1 MQKMVK
7 VHHLVWS
14 HLLSM
19 VLLRP
24 HKNLNPMDYQKKYIQ
39 KDVSLMKKLDQCLH
53 IQGLQE
59 QIDRMQTLLHELPE
73 QQEGA
78 AMVSDEIEAERI
90 CTEITRIETL

>member
-1 MQKMVK
+1 
-7 VHHLVWS
+7 
-14 HLLSM
+14 
-19 VLLRP
+19 
-24 HKNLNPMDYQKKYIQ
+24 
-39 KDVSLMKKLDQCLH
+39 MKKLDQCLH

>member
-1 MQKMVK
+1 
-7 VHHLVWS
+7 
-14 HLLSM
+14 M

-24 HKNLNPMDYQKKYIQ
+24 HKNLNPMDHQKKYIQ

>member
-1 MQKMVK
+1 
-7 VHHLVWS
+7 
-14 HLLSM
+14 
-19 VLLRP
+19 
-24 HKNLNPMDYQKKYIQ
+24 
-39 KDVSLMKKLDQCLH
+39 MKKLDQCLH

-78 AMVSDEIEAERI
+78 AMVGDEIEAERI